1 MNTNNTIYIYLI
13 DKIKF
18 LIYNFLV
25 FIRFPSKKAFIYLF
39 KMKLKKELIPLV
51 SSFNFNSKK
60 MNSTYNKIILLLKL
74 SKKLEIDAPILYLLT
89 SIADYITGKIDNWK
103 KHRTQYI
110 NQQNKKIFKFQKKGE
125 KILIIEPGLITHTIG
140 TSFNLDAWI
149 KSKILGFQDDNKLIL
164 PIIPSLKNKIINP
177 CMLNYFNNYIDI
189 IYEPNKA
196 NYYYSLLDDLKCLYD
211 EYIPCGKEKEI
222 VPYAHS
228 TGVYIQSIWDKKNKD
243 PLFKLNNDHELK
255 GHETIKKM
263 GIPEDSWFVTCHV
276 REPHF
281 KHREDF
287 RDSDIATYFDA
298 FKEITD
304 RGGWVVRMGDKSMSP
319 LPKMNRVIDYAI
331 SEFKS
336 DWMDIFLLADAKFIL
351 GCSSGPTTVA
361 YAFGTPIV
369 MTNNLPT
376 AGTYLS
382 KRDLFMPRL
391 MQRLDNGKMISLVDS
406 MTIPYSLGFSDSI
419 YKNIF
424 KVKTIPNNNIEI
436 KNITIEMLERLDGS
450 IKYSSADENLQS
462 EFKKKT
468 AEKEV
473 MIGFPGFPIQCRLGN
488 YFLQNN
494 I

>member
-1 MNTNNTIYIYLI
+1 MFKYIRYYLYLLI
-13 DKIKF
+13 SFFRIPYSQAYINIQAHEVKNILINKISEKKINMFLIKKLYQKHYDF
-18 LIYNFLV
+18 LIYC
-25 FIRFPSKKAFIYLF
+25 KKIKVDMPEVYFWTALAALTIGNYEDWKTLR
-39 KMKLKKELIPLV
+39 
-51 SSFNFNSKK
+51 
-60 MNSTYNKIILLLKL
+60 LKL
-74 SKKLEIDAPILYLLT
+74 LEKQKTISDKKKL
-89 SIADYITGKIDNWK
+89 N
-103 KHRTQYI
+103 
-110 NQQNKKIFKFQKKGE
+110 FQ
-125 KILIIEPGLITHTIG
+125 IIEPGHIVFTIG
-140 TSFNLDAWI
+140 NTLTLDAWI
-149 KSKILGFQDDNKLIL
+149 KSQILGFSKKIRTIL
-164 PIIPSLKNKIINP
+164 PLPPQYKNKIINRS
-177 CMLNYFNNYIDI
+177 MLEYYKPFIDI
-189 IYEPNKA
+189 IEDPKEA
-196 NYYYSLLDDLKCLYD
+196 RYYYSNLQNAQAWHNIR
-211 EYIPCGKEKEI
+211 IPCGKKHR
-222 VPYAHS
+222 PYFSHS
-228 TGVYIQSIWDKKNKD
+228 SAVYVQSVWDSQKRK
-243 PLFKLNNDHELK
+243 PLFSLRDSHRFNGRQIL
-255 GHETIKKM
+255 KKM

-488 YFLQNN
+488 YFLQNYYN
-494 I
+494 HI

>member
-1 MNTNNTIYIYLI
+1 
-13 DKIKF
+13 
-18 LIYNFLV
+18 
-25 FIRFPSKKAFIYLF
+25 
-39 KMKLKKELIPLV
+39 
-51 SSFNFNSKK
+51 
-60 MNSTYNKIILLLKL
+60 
-74 SKKLEIDAPILYLLT
+74 
-89 SIADYITGKIDNWK
+89 
-103 KHRTQYI
+103 
-110 NQQNKKIFKFQKKGE
+110 
-125 KILIIEPGLITHTIG
+125 
-140 TSFNLDAWI
+140 
-149 KSKILGFQDDNKLIL
+149 
-164 PIIPSLKNKIINP
+164 
-177 CMLNYFNNYIDI
+177 
-189 IYEPNKA
+189 
-196 NYYYSLLDDLKCLYD
+196 
-211 EYIPCGKEKEI
+211 
-222 VPYAHS
+222 
-228 TGVYIQSIWDKKNKD
+228 
-243 PLFKLNNDHELK
+243 
-255 GHETIKKM
+255 
-263 GIPEDSWFVTCHV
+263 
-276 REPHF
+276 
-281 KHREDF
+281 
-287 RDSDIATYFDA
+287 
-298 FKEITD
+298 
-304 RGGWVVRMGDKSMSP
+304 
-319 LPKMNRVIDYAI
+319 MNRVIDYAI

-406 MTIPYSLGFSDSI
+406 MTKPYNLAANDGM
-419 YKNIF
+419 YRNIF

-436 KNITIEMLERLDGS
+436 KNITIEMLQRLDGS

>member
-1 MNTNNTIYIYLI
+1 MNTNNIIYIYLV

-18 LIYNFLV
+18 IIYNFLI
-25 FIRFPSKKAFIYLF
+25 FFRFPSKKAFIYVF
-39 KMKLKKELIPLV
+39 HRKLKKELLPKVNSL
-51 SSFNFNSKK
+51 SFNFNK
-60 MNSTYNKIILLLKL
+60 MNYTYNKLILLLSLSMKL
-74 SKKLEIDAPILYLLT
+74 RIDAPVLYLLI
-89 SIADYITGKIDNWK
+89 SIADYTTGKIDNWK
-103 KHRTQYI
+103 TRKLKYI
-110 NQQNKKIFKFQKKGE
+110 NEQNEKIDKFHKNGK

-149 KSKILGFQDDNKLIL
+149 KSKLLSFQENNTLIL
-164 PIIPSLKNKIINP
+164 PIIPILRNKIVNQ
-177 CMLNYFNNYIDI
+177 CMLDYFSKYIDI
-189 IYEPNKA
+189 IYDPEKA
-196 NYYYSLLDDLKCLYD
+196 NYYYSLLDNAKCLYD
-211 EYIPCGKEKEI
+211 EYIPCGKQI

-228 TGVYIQSIWDKKNKD
+228 TGVYVQSIWDKEKRD
-243 PLFKLNNDHELK
+243 PLFKLNDRHYEMSKDVL
-255 GHETIKKM
+255 KKM
-263 GIPEDSWFVTCHV
+263 GIPEDAWFVTCHV

-281 KHREDF
+281 KNREDF
-287 RDSDIATYFDA
+287 RDSDIETFFEA

-304 RGGWVVRMGDKSMSP
+304 RGGWVIRMGDQSMSP
-319 LPKMNRVIDYAI
+319 LPKMNRVIDYAT

-361 YAFGTPIV
+361 YAFGTPIA

-391 MQRLDNGKMISLVDS
+391 MQRIDNGKMISLVDS
-406 MTIPYSLGFSDSI
+406 MTIPYSLGFSDSV
-419 YKNIF
+419 YENIL
-424 KVKTIPNNNIEI
+424 KVKTIPNTSIEI
-436 KNITIEMLERLDGS
+436 KNLTIEMLERLDGS
-450 IKYSSADENLQS
+450 IKYTSVDEDLQS

-468 AEKEV
+468 AAKEV

-488 YFLQNN
+488 HFLKSH